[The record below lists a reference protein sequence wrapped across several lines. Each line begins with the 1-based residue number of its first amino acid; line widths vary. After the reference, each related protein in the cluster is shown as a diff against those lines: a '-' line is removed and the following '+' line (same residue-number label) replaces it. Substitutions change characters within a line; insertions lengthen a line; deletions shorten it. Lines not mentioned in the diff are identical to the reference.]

1 MASFFAYPLNY
12 GGARSQYPE
21 VADNDYNTFTSQ
33 TSFLL
38 NIDSAG
44 DGSGDARAFTDIFVK
59 GKGIASY
66 TAAFTDAENIT
77 SPANRTIPQMVT
89 NDSNDPTSINVDGF
103 QNDLYRIWGAA
114 TDFGSA
120 DESLFGVKP
129 KAKAITLTF
138 TAATAQTPRIY
149 EVMVLDR
156 LLTINS
162 DGRFS
167 RIEYDSLDLGI
178 NDPDLRGRLSYVPP
192 IGGERDKWI
201 CNLTLYNPRSVGVPV
216 PDPLAEQ
223 LIYFIRRYKQFVF
236 AAEYNRYPERV
247 FPALWNDPRTAIR
260 YLNRWKGGGRRV
272 SFAVREA

>member
-1 MASFFAYPLNY
+1 MASFFNYPLNY

-44 DGSGDARAFTDIFVK
+44 DGSGDARAFTHIFLKCK
-59 GKGIASY
+59 GVASY
-66 TAAFTDAENIT
+66 SLALTDPDPGIGLTDRALPEN
-77 SPANRTIPQMVT
+77 VT
-89 NDSNDPTSINVDGF
+89 NDSGDTVSITDLDGF
-103 QNDLYRIWGAA
+103 QNDLYDLSTVVSETRK
-114 TDFGSA
+114 
-120 DESLFGVKP
+120 L

-138 TAATAQTPRIY
+138 TAASGQTPRIY

-156 LLTINS
+156 ILEIDS
-162 DGRFS
+162 DGSFS
-167 RIEYDSLDLGI
+167 RIDYDSLDLGM

-201 CNLTLYNPRSVGVPV
+201 ATLTLLALRRKADRGVIA
-216 PDPLAEQ
+216 DQ
-223 LIYFIRRYKQFVF
+223 LIHFIRRYKNFVF
-236 AAEYNRYPERV
+236 AGEYNRYPDRV

-260 YLNRWKGGGRRV
+260 YIARWKGAGRRV